1 MRDRV
6 ILSGYAGAPEQ
17 SRASVNGQRVNISG
31 TAAAHY
37 IAFRDLD
44 KARAEVIRIYRAE
57 RRKPKN
63 YIYAFWGENSKQFY
77 YISALTFNKSDDI
90 QSRLYCYKALKHTL
104 QKNPPEIITESGYI
118 SPTGAE
124 KPNRETITEKVNYNR
139 LFKICIA

>member
-1 MRDRV
+1 MKER
-6 ILSGYAGAPEQ
+6 IIFSGYKGAPEQ
-17 SRASVNGQRVNISG
+17 SRASVNGLKLDISG
-31 TAAAHY
+31 TKAALY
-37 IAFRDLD
+37 IACNDVE
-44 KARAEVIRIYRAE
+44 KARQELKREYRKHNRTE
-57 RRKPKN
+57 KK

-104 QKNPPEIITESGYI
+104 QKNPPEIITESGHI

-124 KPNRETITEKVNYNR
+124 KPNRETITAKVNYNR